1 MKTREEMKKMFQ
13 EQEIQKKVVTDF
25 INLVRDDKLND
36 FVNNASPKSGS
47 YIVDLDRKYEGYI
60 GLFCNNSTAYY
71 VDTRTDYI
79 NIRKEGVYIKEILPD
94 DVSLEI
100 YKCFKNIYEK
110 GRKGAWF
117 YEVFYKKRS

>member
-1 MKTREEMKKMFQ
+1 MKTREEMKKMFK
-13 EQEIQKKVVTDF
+13 EQELQKKVVTDF

-47 YIVDLDRKYEGYI
+47 YLVDLDRKYEGYI

-79 NIRKEGVYIKEILPD
+79 NIRKEGIYIKEILPD

-100 YKCFKNIYEK
+100 YNCFKNIFENVEK
-110 GRKGAWF
+110 EA
-117 YEVFYKKRS
+117 

>member
-1 MKTREEMKKMFQ
+1 MKTREEMKKMFK
-13 EQEIQKKVVTDF
+13 EQELQKKVVTDF

-47 YIVDLDRKYEGYI
+47 YLVDLDRKYEGYI

-79 NIRKEGVYIKEILPD
+79 NIRKEGIYIKEILPD

-100 YKCFKNIYEK
+100 YNCLKNIFENVEK
-110 GRKGAWF
+110 EA
-117 YEVFYKKRS
+117 

>member
-1 MKTREEMKKMFQ
+1 MKTRGEMKKMFK
-13 EQEIQKKVVTDF
+13 EQELQKKVVTDF

-47 YIVDLDRKYEGYI
+47 YLVDLDRKYEGYI

-79 NIRKEGVYIKEILPD
+79 NIRKEGIYIKEILPD

-100 YKCFKNIYEK
+100 YNCFKNIFENVEK
-110 GRKGAWF
+110 EA
-117 YEVFYKKRS
+117 